1 MNKIKFYPFS
11 EETTEFS
18 PQPDVAS
25 KFLPAWYKK
34 TPPLMDNE
42 NALKNGHVNATVK
55 KCMPIFDLITAG
67 YVITAPCDIYLD
79 ATNSEKLEWSIPASI
94 LSYQGDMFAF
104 HAAEQYENLPI
115 NKNTH
120 HKQLLRIFP
129 FWAVGTPK
137 GYSVLVL
144 QPAYS
149 DSSPLTALQAIVDT
163 DSFIT
168 DGHLSFLV
176 EKDFKG
182 VIKQGT
188 PLIQVI
194 PFKRE
199 SWVKEMVSPEESQ
212 KVQFSQ
218 RLKLR
223 AVFVNAYKNFFRG
236 KKEYR

>member
-1 MNKIKFYPFS
+1 MKKIKFYPYS
-11 EETTEFS
+11 EDTSIFS
-18 PQPDVAS
+18 PVPETS
-25 KFLPAWYKK
+25 SRFLPEWYKK
-34 TPPLMDNE
+34 TPSTIDNGGM
-42 NALKNGHVNATVK
+42 AFGQPGTTVK

-67 YVITAPCDIYLD
+67 YMITAPCDIYLD
-79 ATNSEKLEWSIPASI
+79 ATNPEKLEWSIPMPL
-94 LSYQGDMFAF
+94 LSYQGDMFAI
-104 HAAEQYENLPI
+104 HAPEQYENLPI
-115 NKNTH
+115 NKKIH
-120 HKQLLRIFP
+120 HKNLLRVFP

-137 GYSVLVL
+137 GYSLLVL
-144 QPAYS
+144 QPTYS

-163 DSFIT
+163 DTFIT

-199 SWVKEMVSPEESQ
+199 SWQKEIVSTEDAQ
-212 KVQFSQ
+212 GVFHSQ
-218 RLKLR
+218 RLKVRSMFL
-223 AVFVNAYKNFFRG
+223 NGYKNLFRS